1 DSLSKVNFPED
12 AEMKFVVFPA
22 SLSLSTQPITSD
34 SLNKIKAAAVENNK
48 RYRFIAEENLQ
59 NDQTKKENDSWW
71 HQHVSG
77 PFADFIRENFGE
89 KREKISMVENL
100 TGNAGVVAIR
110 LTKKPEAGKPLI
122 LNLSQSKG
130 DKSISLVSGERL
142 VFTDEN
148 WDKPALVVVQ
158 LDAKLKGQAVSEFKG
173 VSGNIRLA
181 WSITFFILSGLFIL
195 FYLYHRFILPRPASD
210 HPSLTHSSKDI
221 IREFGRTFAT
231 FFQKKGIGLAIA
243 FMLLYRL
250 GEAMLVK
257 MSSPFLLDPREVGG
271 LGLTTGQVGL
281 VYGTVGVIALTLGG
295 IVGGIAASRKGL
307 KYWIWPMALCIT
319 LPNMAYLYL
328 SWFMPEN
335 MLLINAAVAFEQFGY
350 GFGFTAYMLYMIYF
364 SEGEHKTA
372 HYAICTGFMALG
384 MMLPGMMAGW
394 LQELIGYNHFFIF
407 VLICAIP
414 TLAIIP
420 FMKIDKEFGK
430 KKSV

>member
-1 DSLSKVNFPED
+1 GVAFLIPAPFFFQATLAVLWLIAFSSATHDIAADGFYMLALDSSQQSFFVGIRSTFYRFAMIAGQGILIIIAGALESHTGMEPVVFSVQSSPAAISQVVNVDSLSNVDFPED
-12 AEMKFVVFPA
+12 TEMKFAVFPA
-22 SLSLSTQPITSD
+22 SLSLSTQPITRD
-34 SLNKIKAAAVENNK
+34 SLNKIKAAALENNK
-48 RYRFIAEENLQ
+48 RYQFIAEENLQ

-142 VFTDEN
+142 VFTEEN

-231 FFQKKGIGLAIA
+231 FFQK
-243 FMLLYRL
+243 
-250 GEAMLVK
+250 
-257 MSSPFLLDPREVGG
+257 
-271 LGLTTGQVGL
+271 
-281 VYGTVGVIALTLGG
+281 
-295 IVGGIAASRKGL
+295 
-307 KYWIWPMALCIT
+307 
-319 LPNMAYLYL
+319 
-328 SWFMPEN
+328 
-335 MLLINAAVAFEQFGY
+335 
-350 GFGFTAYMLYMIYF
+350 
-364 SEGEHKTA
+364 
-372 HYAICTGFMALG
+372 
-384 MMLPGMMAGW
+384 
-394 LQELIGYNHFFIF
+394 
-407 VLICAIP
+407 
-414 TLAIIP
+414 
-420 FMKIDKEFGK
+420 
-430 KKSV
+430 